1 MFLCF
6 QNAAQQHFRWNG
18 MNEREAWET
27 EFQRL
32 FLAPIFSDTANRIN
46 QAQTIM
52 INAGKLTE
60 KPLER
65 LEKVLRKFYEHC
77 FKTV

>member
-1 MFLCF
+1 MFFCF
-6 QNAAQQHFRWNG
+6 QNAAQQQFRWNG

-52 INAGKLTE
+52 INAGRLTE

-65 LEKVLRKFYEHC
+65 LGESIKKALQAVF
-77 FKTV
+77 